1 MTDIDFA
8 VLGTGGIGRRTLEVS
23 QHKDGLT
30 PVAACDRNGIAVDRD
45 GLDIDEL
52 LDATE
57 GNIASGPQSGPE
69 QSSSAERSSADSRA
83 AKPRDDGDQPR
94 DGDGRGDTE
103 GPDAATDGG
112 VAADATGSAADAAAS
127 DGVKQTGEGAGVVA
141 SEQGEPT
148 ETPIDDVIA
157 VSDAVDAVLIALPNL
172 EHDFIPRIADRFAD
186 AGYSGVLIDV
196 LKRSRVIGML
206 DERADQLEDTGIT
219 FVCGAG
225 ATPGFL
231 TGAAALAAQSFVEVH
246 EVDIWWG
253 VGLKSGYEDNRGTV
267 REDIAH
273 LDGYDVETARGL
285 SDAEIEE
292 IIDAHDGVLEFHDME
307 HADDVLLERAG
318 ICDAEDV
325 TVGGILDVRSDEKPT
340 TTTVSVTGTTFD
352 GERAT
357 NTFELGDET
366 SMAANVNGPALGYL
380 RAAVRRNRA
389 GEYGVFGPAELM
401 PGF

>member
-1 MTDIDFA
+1 MDDVTFA

-23 QHKDGLT
+23 THKENLT
-30 PVAACDRNGIAVDRD
+30 PVAACDRHGVAIDFD
-45 GLDIDEL
+45 GLDVDEL

-57 GNIASGPQSGPE
+57 GNIDNE
-69 QSSSAERSSADSRA
+69 V
-83 AKPRDDGDQPR
+83 
-94 DGDGRGDTE
+94 
-103 GPDAATDGG
+103 ATDGG
-112 VAADATGSAADAAAS
+112 AATAS
-127 DGVKQTGEGAGVVA
+127 VKQHGEQKGVVA
-141 SEQGEPT
+141 SVQADPT
-148 ETPIDDVIA
+148 EDAIDDVIE
-157 VSDAVDAVLIALPNL
+157 VSEEIDAVLIALPNY
-172 EHDFIPRIADRFAD
+172 EHDFIPRVADRFLEAE
-186 AGYSGVLIDV
+186 YEGVLVDV

-206 DERADQLEDTGIT
+206 DEKQEKFVESGVT

-231 TGAAALAAQSFVEVH
+231 TGAATLAAQSFVEV
-246 EVDIWWG
+246 EDVDIHWG

-273 LDGYDVETARGL
+273 LPDYDIETAREL
-285 SDAEIEE
+285 SDEEIEA
-292 IIDAHDGVLEFHDME
+292 IIDDHDGVIEFEDME

-340 TTTVSVTGTTFD
+340 TTTVSVTGITFD
-352 GERAT
+352 GERST
-357 NTFELGDET
+357 NTFQLGDET
-366 SMAANVNGPALGYL
+366 SMEANVNGPALGYL
-380 RAAVRRNRA
+380 KAGIRRNRA